1 MFSMKLELLS
11 PLSLAK
17 VVFCCCFFLLI
28 SWYDC
33 LQRCRMLGN
42 TCSFPQTQRHKL
54 TQKGP
59 VLEVVKMVH
68 LNPKAQYIPLKY
80 FFLDTAVLNARSK
93 TKNSCTWPKKLYS

>member
-1 MFSMKLELLS
+1 MKLELLS

-42 TCSFPQTQRHKL
+42 ACSFPQTQRHKL